1 MTDALVLGG
10 GLAGSGAAILLA
22 RAGRSVS
29 LIEREPGPHHNVCG
43 EFLSIEARDH
53 LEALGMD
60 PVALGGSPIDRV
72 ELASGSRLVEAPLPF
87 TALGLSRYRLDEALL
102 ERAAG
107 AGVDV
112 RRGIRVNSIEGDS
125 IRTSAGDVEG
135 DTVLLATG
143 KHRIRGERDEA
154 GAEARQGNGVKLS
167 PPPRRGCRTGPAH
180 LRGPT
185 HDRHAAAGGAL
196 MADNP
201 FQTYSQSVTAP
212 AVDAFPITPDDDTD
226 LTQTVRAIYVG
237 NAGDVSLVTAG
248 GSTVTFA
255 GLTGSMVLP
264 VTTSRVRASGTTAT
278 GIVGLV

>member
-1 MTDALVLGG
+1 
-10 GLAGSGAAILLA
+10 
-22 RAGRSVS
+22 
-29 LIEREPGPHHNVCG
+29 
-43 EFLSIEARDH
+43 
-53 LEALGMD
+53 
-60 PVALGGSPIDRV
+60 
-72 ELASGSRLVEAPLPF
+72 
-87 TALGLSRYRLDEALL
+87 
-102 ERAAG
+102 
-107 AGVDV
+107 
-112 RRGIRVNSIEGDS
+112 
-125 IRTSAGDVEG
+125 
-135 DTVLLATG
+135 
-143 KHRIRGERDEA
+143 
-154 GAEARQGNGVKLS
+154 
-167 PPPRRGCRTGPAH
+167 
-180 LRGPT
+180 
-185 HDRHAAAGGAL
+185 